1 MPEILEGLLCEK
13 RLHTNPKKSIKINA
27 IRSNINFISFEQFKI
42 IYQIYCD
49 MSLRT
54 IDKGKMLN
62 LFDIKELFLY
72 KDLFYT
78 LAYREYRVRYAQT
91 FLGFFWAFLQPAAT
105 LLIFTFVFGRALKID
120 TAGIPYPVFALTGMV
135 AWTYFSFVVSQAGR
149 ALINSQ
155 SMIQK
160 IYFPRIILPLSQAMV
175 GLVDFAITFLLLLAA
190 MLYYGVAPS
199 SHIWY
204 LPLFLIM
211 AILASLAIGIWISA
225 LTIRFR
231 DIMHVIPFLIQIG
244 LYATPVAYP
253 ASFVPE
259 KYQLLYYSLNPMVGV
274 VEGFRWC
281 MIGQGSIHRY
291 SFISMGIM
299 LILFFTALIY
309 FKKVE
314 RIMADII

>member
-1 MPEILEGLLCEK
+1 M
-13 RLHTNPKKSIKINA
+13 NYKI
-27 IRSNINFISFEQFKI
+27 
-42 IYQIYCD
+42 
-49 MSLRT
+49 
-54 IDKGKMLN
+54 N
-62 LFDIKELFLY
+62 LFDVKELFRY

-105 LLIFTFVFGRALKID
+105 LVIFTIVFGRAIKID

-155 SMIQK
+155 NMIQK
-160 IYFPRIILPLSQAMV
+160 IYFPRIILPLSQAVV
-175 GLVDFAITFLLLLAA
+175 GLVDFAITFIMLLAA
-190 MLYYGVAPS
+190 MLIYGMAPS
-199 SHIWY
+199 SHIWF
-204 LPLFLIM
+204 LHLFLLM
-211 AILASLAIGIWISA
+211 AIVAALAVGIWISA

-231 DIMHVIPFLIQIG
+231 DFIHVIPFLIQIG

-253 ASFVPE
+253 AQFIPE

-281 MIGQGSIHRY
+281 IIGQGSINPY
-291 SFISMGIM
+291 SFISIGIM
-299 LILFFTALIY
+299 LILFITALLY